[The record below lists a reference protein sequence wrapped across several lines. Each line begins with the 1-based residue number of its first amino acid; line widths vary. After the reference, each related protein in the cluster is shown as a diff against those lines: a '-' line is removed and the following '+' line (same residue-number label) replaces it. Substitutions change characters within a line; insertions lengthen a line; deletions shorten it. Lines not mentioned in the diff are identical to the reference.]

1 MNSLKDKNIE
11 LLILAAALI
20 FVGGC
25 GEGEDTGPEPTTH
38 AVKGTVHHADGKPL
52 FAGMVE
58 FKPVKDGHA
67 NGFGT
72 VEDGKFTLTMML
84 NGKKYTG
91 VPQGEYQ
98 VAVIPRGATEEQQGD
113 PEYIM
118 LPAPITIEAKAENDL
133 KLVLPKK
140 K

>member
-1 MNSLKDKNIE
+1 
-11 LLILAAALI
+11 
-20 FVGGC
+20 
-25 GEGEDTGPEPTTH
+25 
-38 AVKGTVHHADGKPL
+38 
-52 FAGMVE
+52 
-58 FKPVKDGHA
+58 
-67 NGFGT
+67 
-72 VEDGKFTLTMML
+72 
-84 NGKKYTG
+84 
-91 VPQGEYQ
+91 